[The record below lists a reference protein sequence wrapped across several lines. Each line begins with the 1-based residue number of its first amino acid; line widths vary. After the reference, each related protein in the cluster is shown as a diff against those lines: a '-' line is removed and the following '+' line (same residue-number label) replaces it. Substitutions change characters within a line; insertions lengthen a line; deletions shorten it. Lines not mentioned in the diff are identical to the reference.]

1 MTHTARLMGA
11 HESEAAKLKLALHSL
26 LRRVE
31 DVLRSPLGDPKTGP
45 ATLALLEEMGTAEA
59 LLGRRQ

>member
-11 HESEAAKLKLALHSL
+11 QESEAAKLKLALHSL

-31 DVLRSPLGDPKTGP
+31 DVLRSPLGDPRTGP
-45 ATLALLEEMGTAEA
+45 ATLALLEEMATAET
-59 LLGRRQ
+59 LIGRNR